1 MRVQGM
7 TGSRSQ
13 PKIEITQEII
23 MRFARATIDAAIKDY
38 FHAEGRD
45 RETAIMFF
53 QSGRHFELFCEG
65 AGVSADVLLNE
76 LGLRTEEEEE

>member
-7 TGSRSQ
+7 TGSQNQ
-13 PKIEITQEII
+13 PKSEITQEIVK
-23 MRFARATIDAAIKDY
+23 RFARATIDAAIKDY
-38 FHAEGRD
+38 FHASGRD

-53 QSGRHFELFCEG
+53 RSGRHFEMFCEG
-65 AGVSADVLLNE
+65 AGVSADILLNE